1 MQNHTTFHIQH
12 DGYPLSQRK
21 PIIPI
26 HSLCNCRNLFLEK
39 KTRWNTDQEKFA
51 SVVKR
56 IRNQL
61 SRRNQKKDL
70 LSEKIEDT
78 RKRRNLITLYEIL
91 KYKVK
96 LNSPMTQINSSK
108 ITNNLKNPFFS
119 KLLSPPTRPKL
130 LFLLAI

>member
-1 MQNHTTFHIQH
+1 
-12 DGYPLSQRK
+12 
-21 PIIPI
+21 
-26 HSLCNCRNLFLEK
+26 
-39 KTRWNTDQEKFA
+39 FA

-70 LSEKIEDT
+70 LSEKIADT
-78 RKRRNLITLYEIL
+78 AKRRNLITLYEIL

-108 ITNNLKNPFFS
+108 ITTNLKNPFFS
-119 KLLSPPTRPKL
+119 KLPSLPKRPKL
-130 LFLLAI
+130 LFSLAI